1 MSSGSSLENMI
12 RPRLRTF
19 SSLTKEAGEEETLA
33 FSKSL
38 SEFYSE
44 ITKLPSIE
52 LDAYFELEE
61 IRGRLMTA

>member
-1 MSSGSSLENMI
+1 MSKGSILDSMT

-19 SSLTKEAGEEETLA
+19 SSLIKEGGEEETLT

-44 ITKLPSIE
+44 ITNFASKQYNLYS
-52 LDAYFELEE
+52 DWEE

>member
-1 MSSGSSLENMI
+1 MSNGTILDSMT

-19 SSLTKEAGEEETLA
+19 SSLIKEGGEEETFA

-44 ITKLPSIE
+44 ITNFPSKQY
-52 LDAYFELEE
+52 DPYSDWEE